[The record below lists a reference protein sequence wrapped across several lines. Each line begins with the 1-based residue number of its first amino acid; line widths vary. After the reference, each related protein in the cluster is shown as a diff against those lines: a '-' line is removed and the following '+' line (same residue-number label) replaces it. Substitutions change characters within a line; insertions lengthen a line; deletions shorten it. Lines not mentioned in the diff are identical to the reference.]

1 MIHEKKW
8 FVGLGGVAMALASWM
23 CLAGDAKPGKKRV
36 LFYSESD
43 GFRHSVVARPLTGEL
58 AHAEKE
64 LKRMAAKAGYE
75 IEFSQSFHDLKSP
88 KHFERYDAVILYTSG
103 NPKFDLEAMFQWLRS
118 GKALIGIHAATDT
131 WRGGDNE
138 ITEYTKV
145 IGGAFK
151 THGSTNKQRVAVK
164 IEDPNHP
171 ATKMLGPEWGI
182 VDEIYHHDKFSRDRM
197 HVLMSVDTS
206 KTNLGPQNMEAG
218 GDYPLAWTRDEGK
231 GRVFYTALG
240 HREDVWTNP
249 TFEEHLMAGIAW
261 AMKLTDGK

>member
-1 MIHEKKW
+1 MIRGIKW
-8 FVGLGGVAMALASWM
+8 LVGPGVLAMTLVSWM
-23 CLAGDAKPGKKRV
+23 CLAGNEEPEKKRI
-36 LFYSESD
+36 LFYSESE
-43 GFRHSVVARPLTGEL
+43 GFRHSVVARPLTGEM

-64 LKRMAAKAGYE
+64 LKRMAEKAGYE

-88 KHFERYDAVILYTSG
+88 KQLDRYDAIVLYTSG
-103 NPKFDLEAMFQWLRS
+103 NPKFNLEALFQWLRS

-131 WRGGDNE
+131 WRGEGKE

-151 THGSTNKQRVAVK
+151 THGTTNKEKVAIK
-164 IEDPNHP
+164 IEDRNHP
-171 ATKMLGPEWGI
+171 ATRMLGAEWVI
-182 VDEIYHHDKFSRDRM
+182 ADEIYHHDKYSRDRM

-206 KTNLGPQNMEAG
+206 KTNLGPQKMEAG
-218 GDYPLAWTRDEGK
+218 GDYPLAWTREEGK
-231 GRVFYTALG
+231 GRVFYTAMG

-261 AMKLTDGK
+261 AMGLTDGK